1 MTYQTIIQRFL
12 DLLQQ
17 HKFINETGYGNLSD
31 IQVPEDQ
38 KPPDYP
44 YAFINP
50 IDMTAGST
58 VFSVTF
64 NLIVMTQMLEGQ
76 PYELEG
82 QSNCAK
88 YINDIA
94 ATFIQTNQD
103 PLMTVVTPITMI
115 PFKERFQDNVVG
127 ATATITVNYARP
139 MDVCDSPLSV
149 WLIQT

>member
-1 MTYQTIIQRFL
+1 MTYQTVIQRFL
-12 DLLQQ
+12 QLLQE

-38 KPPDYP
+38 QPPDYP

-50 IDMTAGST
+50 IDMAIAPTL
-58 VFSVTF
+58 FSVTF

-88 YINDIA
+88 YINDVVA
-94 ATFIQTNQD
+94 LFVQTNDD
-103 PLMTVVTPITMI
+103 PLMAVQTPITLV

-127 ATATITVNYARP
+127 VTATITVNYAKS
-139 MDVCDSPLSV
+139 MDVCDSPL
-149 WLIQT
+149 TA